1 MQVTIHTGTVR
12 KTCKSINQRSV
23 AHSSMEAELIAL
35 HDMLR
40 HILWIRD
47 VADELD
53 LRDDKSKPV
62 SIQQD
67 NIPAIRAVTTDIGSM
82 QGRSKFIDRRLFS
95 IYEYIA
101 KGDVELTYCR
111 TENMVADLLTKSL
124 IGHRAQ
130 RFKLT
135 LMGAN

>member
-1 MQVTIHTGTVR
+1 M
-12 KTCKSINQRSV
+12 
-23 AHSSMEAELIAL
+23 
-35 HDMLR
+35 
-40 HILWIRD
+40 
-47 VADELD
+47 ADELD

-67 NIPAIRAVTTDIGSM
+67 NIPAISAVTTDVGSM

-95 IYEYIA
+95 IHEYIA